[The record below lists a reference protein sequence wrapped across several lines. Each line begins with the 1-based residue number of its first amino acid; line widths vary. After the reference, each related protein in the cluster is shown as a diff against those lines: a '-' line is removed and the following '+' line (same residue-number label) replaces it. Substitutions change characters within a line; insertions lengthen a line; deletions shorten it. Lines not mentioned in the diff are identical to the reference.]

1 MPSCTGLLPTRQFA
15 FSKRS
20 AVSLPGEVLT
30 FRQFIE
36 RVAPKFKFYPHIEK
50 LIAVLQRVADGEIT
64 RLMVFMPP
72 RHGKSETVSRL
83 FTAYYLYRYPHRW
96 VAITSYA
103 AELAFT
109 LSRNARENY
118 TAAGGAI
125 SADAFAV
132 KHWES
137 GKGGGLWAT
146 GVGGPATGKGFHLGV
161 IDDPLK
167 NSEEAASETVREKQK
182 DWYRSTFSTR
192 EEPGGAVI
200 VIMTRWNQDDLAG
213 WLLAR
218 EAGSEDEPEGWHI
231 VNMPAVAEDR
241 PLSFPA
247 TCVVEPDERQEGDAL
262 CPERYDADKL
272 RRIMRRLGSYFWA
285 ALFQQRPAPRDGDM
299 FRRQWFTIVQ
309 ALPSGCRFVRYWDKA
324 GSAGRGAYTA
334 GVLMA
339 VSLDGRYYVVNVQRG
354 QWSSGQREIVILQT
368 AHLDQQRYR
377 DVQIWV
383 EQEGGSGGKESAE
396 NTVRSLAGFT
406 ARAEPVTGD
415 KELRAGPF
423 AAQAEVGNVY
433 LLAGD
438 WNETY
443 LEELVGFPNGTYKDQ
458 VDASSGAFNKL
469 AIRAVATGSSAVVSR
484 KAIQER
490 LG

>member
-1 MPSCTGLLPTRQFA
+1 LLSFTASLPIRQFG

-20 AVSLPGEVLT
+20 AVNQQPDPLT

-50 LIAVLQRVADGEIT
+50 LIEVLQQVADGGIT

-83 FTAYYLYRYPHRW
+83 FSAYYLYRYPHRW

-109 LSRNARENY
+109 LSRNSRENY
-118 TAAGGAI
+118 TEAGGAI

-146 GVGGPATGKGFHLGV
+146 GVGGLATGKGFHLGV
-161 IDDPLK
+161 CDDPLK
-167 NSEEAASETVREKQK
+167 NSEEAGSETIREKQK
-182 DWYRSTFSTR
+182 DWWRSTFSTR

-200 VIMTRWNQDDLAG
+200 VIMTRWHEDDLAG
-213 WLLAR
+213 WLLSR
-218 EAGSEDEPEGWHI
+218 EVGSDEPERWHV

-247 TCVVEPDERQEGDAL
+247 TCTVEPDERQPGEAL
-262 CPERYDADKL
+262 CPERYNADKL
-272 RRIMRRLGSYFWA
+272 RRIMHRMGSYFWA
-285 ALFQQRPAPRDGDM
+285 ALFQQRPAPRDGEM
-299 FRRQWFTIVQ
+299 FRRQWFSIVQ
-309 ALPSGCRFVRYWDKA
+309 ALPAGCRFVRYWDKA
-324 GSAGRGAYTA
+324 GTAGDGAYSA

-339 VSLDGRYYVVNVQRG
+339 VSPDGRFFVVDVQRG
-354 QWSSGQREIVILQT
+354 QWSFGQREIVILQT
-368 AHLDQQRYR
+368 AHIDQQRYR
-377 DVQIWV
+377 EVSIWV
-383 EQEGGSGGKESAE
+383 EQEPGSGGKESAE
-396 NTVRSLAGFT
+396 RTVQNLAGFT

-415 KELRAGPF
+415 KELRAGPL
-423 AAQAEVGNVY
+423 AAQAEVGNVS
-433 LLAGD
+433 LLLGD
-438 WNETY
+438 WNGKY
-443 LEELVGFPNGTYKDQ
+443 LDELAAFPNGTYKDQ

-469 AIRAVATGSSAVVSR
+469 ALKQVVTGSSAVVSR
-484 KAIQER
+484 KQMQDI

>member
-1 MPSCTGLLPTRQFA
+1 MNQQPDP
-15 FSKRS
+15 
-20 AVSLPGEVLT
+20 LT

-50 LIAVLQRVADGEIT
+50 LIEVLQQVADGGIT

-83 FTAYYLYRYPHRW
+83 FSAYYLYRYPHRW

-109 LSRNARENY
+109 LSRNSRENY
-118 TAAGGAI
+118 TEAGGAI

-161 IDDPLK
+161 CDDPLK
-167 NSEEAASETVREKQK
+167 NSEEAGSETIREKQK
-182 DWYRSTFSTR
+182 DWWRSTFSTR

-200 VIMTRWNQDDLAG
+200 VIMTRWHEDDLAG
-213 WLLAR
+213 WLLSR
-218 EAGSEDEPEGWHI
+218 EVGSDEPERWHV

-247 TCVVEPDERQEGDAL
+247 TCTVEPDERQPGEAL
-262 CPERYDADKL
+262 CPERYNADKL
-272 RRIMRRLGSYFWA
+272 RRIMHRMGSYFWA
-285 ALFQQRPAPRDGDM
+285 ALFQQRPAPRDGEM
-299 FRRQWFTIVQ
+299 FRRQWFSIVQ
-309 ALPSGCRFVRYWDKA
+309 ALPAGCRFVRYWDKA
-324 GSAGRGAYTA
+324 GTAGDGAYSA

-339 VSLDGRYYVVNVQRG
+339 VSPDGRFFVVDVQRG
-354 QWSSGQREIVILQT
+354 QWSFGQREIVILQT
-368 AHLDQQRYR
+368 AHIDQQRYR
-377 DVQIWV
+377 EVSIWV
-383 EQEGGSGGKESAE
+383 EQEPGSGGKESAE
-396 NTVRSLAGFT
+396 RTVQNLAGFT

-415 KELRAGPF
+415 KELRAGPL
-423 AAQAEVGNVY
+423 AAQAEVGNVS
-433 LLAGD
+433 LLLGD
-438 WNETY
+438 WNGKY
-443 LEELVGFPNGTYKDQ
+443 LDELAAFPNGTYKDQ

-469 AIRAVATGSSAVVSR
+469 ALKQVVTGSSAVVSR
-484 KAIQER
+484 KQMQDI